1 MEVAVFGMRRGRRCG
16 AVSGFTLSDMPEGGK
31 AKIYSFAGGRG
42 CREKMTSMGL
52 FPGTEITVVHS
63 HGENGMMLVSVGST
77 RLMVD
82 RHMASR
88 VLVEKVS

>member
-1 MEVAVFGMRRGRRCG
+1 MYGIGRGRRFRAAAGFSLGDAAEG
-16 AVSGFTLSDMPEGGK
+16 ARVRIS
-31 AKIYSFAGGRG
+31 SFVGGRG
-42 CREKMTSMGL
+42 CREKLTSMGL

-63 HGENGMMLVSVGST
+63 QGENGMMLISAGSA

-88 VLVEKVS
+88 VMVEKVS